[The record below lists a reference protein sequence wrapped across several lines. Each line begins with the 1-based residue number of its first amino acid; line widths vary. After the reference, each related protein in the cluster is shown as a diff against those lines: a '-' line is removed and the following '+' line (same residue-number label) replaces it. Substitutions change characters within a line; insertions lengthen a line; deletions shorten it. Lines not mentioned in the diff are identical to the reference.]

1 MSLDTALDSV
11 DVGANTTVFYRQ
23 TETGVEGF
31 VIDNLRLVDSLKQR
45 VLDERGL
52 SEIADLLPRSTLE
65 PSSLERPSDVV
76 DAYQHQ
82 FSEPFSSVTA
92 WLRLSPLE
100 VPFTEQLLLPLA
112 FALGVFIVL
121 GLFLLFRVVDTQLEF
136 AERQNN
142 FISAVTHELKTPLTA
157 IRMHGEMLQD
167 GLVESPEKAQE
178 YFRTITTQAERLS
191 RLIGNVLWIS
201 NVERNPGAA
210 PQLGDLRASILQ
222 TATALGPHVD
232 KSGFTLTL
240 DLPDEMP
247 SVVRDPD
254 SVEQILFNLVEN
266 SIKYAKDAKDRRI
279 TLGAEVSSMSVK
291 LTVRDRG
298 PGVPEAKLGKI
309 FEPFFR
315 AEDEMTRRSAGTGL
329 GLSLVDHL
337 ARRMGAK
344 VSAENADPGMRVT
357 VDFSLPGSGKRK

>member
-1 MSLDTALDSV
+1 MSGPEPLTGV
-11 DVGANTTVFYRQ
+11 DVGADTTVFFRH
-23 TETGVEGF
+23 TESGVEGF
-31 VIDNLRLVDSLKQR
+31 VVDNLRLVETLKKR

-52 SEIADLLPRSTLE
+52 SEVADLSGLSALSRS
-65 PSSLERPSDVV
+65 SSPEIVGGH
-76 DAYQHQ
+76 QHQ
-82 FSEPFSSVTA
+82 FSEPFASVTGS
-92 WLRLSPLE
+92 LRLAPLE
-100 VPFTEQLLLPLA
+100 IPFTEQLLLPLA
-112 FALGVFIVL
+112 LVLGIFIVL

-142 FISAVTHELKTPLTA
+142 FVSAVTHELKTPLTA
-157 IRMHGEMLQD
+157 IRMHSEMLQE

-210 PQLGDLRASILQ
+210 PESGDLRAPVLQ
-222 TATALGPHVD
+222 AALALGPHVE
-232 KSGFTLTL
+232 KSGFTLVL
-240 DLPDEMP
+240 DLPELMP

-279 TLGAEVSSMSVK
+279 TLGAEVTTDSVK
-291 LTVRDRG
+291 LKVRDRG
-298 PGVPEAKLGKI
+298 PGVPDATLRKI

-315 AEDEMTRRSAGTGL
+315 AGDEMTRKSSGTGL

-337 ARRMGAK
+337 ARRMGAR
-344 VSAENADPGMRVT
+344 VSAKNVDPGMQVT
-357 VDFSLPGSGKRK
+357 IVFALPVSS